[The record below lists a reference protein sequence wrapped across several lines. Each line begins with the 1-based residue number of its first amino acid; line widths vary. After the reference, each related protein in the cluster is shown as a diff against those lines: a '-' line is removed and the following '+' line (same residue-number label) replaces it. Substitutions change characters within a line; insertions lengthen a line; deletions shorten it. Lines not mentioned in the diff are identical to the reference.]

1 MIEELRDQVE
11 DLLWASYRQRLNLL
25 ILNRMEGDYVP
36 VEDEIE
42 TGNWNELEN
51 KIMQAVRSGY
61 DARYERLYG
70 KQMQVRTDLSNALI
84 NYKPV
89 ELTDQQ
95 WSQLMRVMTTGQ
107 RFTFDAKTHQKKAKE
122 YHRCNFT
129 FYCGK
134 MLEGLNRD
142 QLKEKIWNHYIGSE
156 EGLKDIFGKIDW
168 SRIRTA
174 NLTLDKLPEAQ
185 QEKIRTALGSSEF
198 ESVSSS
204 LPTEIPEA
212 DVEKIQDVLGKR
224 IQNEVNRSVFL
235 QSISKQWVDYLT
247 QIEGLRVSISME
259 SYAQRNPLVAYKT
272 KAAEM
277 FSELLNDIRQTVVE
291 RMFVSLPRISM
302 LTTVPKTETPETP
315 EKLKAGEAKNNSNS
329 EKSSGKKKGKK

>member
-1 MIEELRDQVE
+1 
-11 DLLWASYRQRLNLL
+11 
-25 ILNRMEGDYVP
+25 MEGDYEP
-36 VEDEIE
+36 VTDEIE
-42 TGNWNELEN
+42 TGNWEVLGD
-51 KIMQAVRSGY
+51 KIMQSVQNGY
-61 DARYERLYG
+61 DARFERLYG
-70 KQMQVRTDLSNALI
+70 RQMQIRTDLSNALV
-84 NYKPV
+84 NYKTS

-107 RFTFDAKTHQKKAKE
+107 RFTFDAKTHQKKAKD

-129 FYCGK
+129 FFCGK
-134 MLEGLNRD
+134 LLEGLNRD
-142 QLKEKIWNHYIGSE
+142 QLRDKIWDHYIEAE

-168 SRIRTA
+168 SRIRSA
-174 NLTLDKLPEAQ
+174 NFTLDRLPADQ
-185 QEKIRTALGSSEF
+185 QEKLRTALGSSEF
-198 ESVSSS
+198 ENIRTA

-212 DVEKIQDVLGKR
+212 DIEKIRDVLGQR

-277 FSELLNDIRQTVVE
+277 FSDLLNDIRQSVVE
-291 RMFVSLPRISM
+291 RMFVSLPRVSM
-302 LTTVPKTETPETP
+302 MTAVPKAETPAEE
-315 EKLKAGEAKNNSNS
+315 EKPKAVEAAKGAA
-329 EKSSGKKKGKK
+329 GKKKKK